1 MTYYVDVSKFQQED
15 MAPYKTMGASGVIAQ
30 ITVGTSIIAP
40 KCKAQLHSAKKYGM
54 HRLTYHYATFGHSV
68 KQAKAEAKYACK
80 RAKQLGFK
88 TIHIFCDWEQ
98 QDNDISGSV
107 RANTDAI
114 MAFMDEVASEGF
126 TPGLYTGAS
135 LARNKINTKAIVKK
149 YGTCLWIASYYAN
162 GAVGDANMNYFPSM
176 DGVTMWQFTSQWHG
190 ANVDA
195 NKVVYDPFKLKK
207 QPKSKPKSKVKT
219 VTITGENIKIKEN

>member
-15 MAPYKTMGASGVIAQ
+15 MAPYKTMGATGVIAQ

-40 KCKAQLHSAKKYGM
+40 KCKAQLQSAKKNGM
-54 HRLTYHYATFGHSV
+54 HRLTYHYATFGHSIS
-68 KQAKAEAKYACK
+68 QAKAEAKYACK
-80 RAKQLGFK
+80 RAKELGFK
-88 TIHIFCDWEQ
+88 TIHIFCDWES
-98 QDNDISGSV
+98 QDNDTSGPV
-107 RANTDAI
+107 NDNTDAI
-114 MAFMDEVASEGF
+114 LAFMDEVAKEGF

-149 YGTCLWIASYYAN
+149 YGTCLWIASYYSN
-162 GAVGDANMNYFPSM
+162 GAVGNANMAYFPSM

-190 ANVDA
+190 ANLDA

-207 QPKSKPKSKVKT
+207 QPKSKKKIKS
-219 VTITGENIKIKEN
+219 VTITGTDIKIKEN